1 MIVLTVV
8 PVLVLTLVATR
19 NTRAS
24 VEQEIVNANRTR
36 VDWAG
41 QYIEE
46 LLQSLDG
53 LFYSVRIDAEFENVL
68 SLLESTGELSSA
80 AARRSLTSLLSAA
93 YFAHSRIISDLSLY
107 VHATGEQIL
116 VDNVTSGT
124 ITPHEP
130 GSGPWRAAA
139 GAPVSLRLIAVG
151 GDIYA
156 VHTINRFD
164 DQALR
169 GVFAARVDRRIAG
182 RVAEILAAADG
193 HELYLL
199 NDQGETVIS
208 SSPDVPEQIRAELG
222 VLPSVTSETVV
233 WNGEEFIG
241 FARRLDRGRLT
252 VAKTVP
258 IDLVTRSARATMT
271 VGLATGGLLAALS
284 VVLSVVFSLRIS
296 RPISELAKS
305 MQEASTPDF
314 NRLTPH
320 GHDEV
325 RLLEDGYH
333 AMTARMKALAQK
345 EYEQEI
351 ELKNARLTA
360 LQAQINPHFL
370 NNTLNLLGGM
380 ALAKGA
386 TEVYRLA
393 RAVSDMFR
401 YAVGSDGDVVSLE
414 HELAHVRN
422 YLLIQ
427 ENRFAG
433 RCTIEIDLD
442 PDVAAT
448 PIPRFTL
455 QPLVENAFEHGLQR
469 KPGAW
474 RVSIRCRARRLGTM
488 VVVSDNGVGMDA
500 SALAALRTRL
510 AKDGTGTGSARIGLP
525 NVNTRLRLHFGDR
538 TRIRVRSAVGRGTV
552 VLFIL
557 PHARTEP
564 NGREQ

>member
-8 PVLVLTLVATR
+8 PVLVLTVVATR

-41 QYIEE
+41 HYLEE

-53 LFYSVRIDAEFENVL
+53 LFYSLRIDAEFERAL
-68 SLLESTGELSSA
+68 GELESPDALPPA
-80 AARRSLTSLLSAA
+80 AARRDLASLLSGA
-93 YFAHSRIISDLSLY
+93 YFANSRVIAELSLY
-107 VHATGEQIL
+107 VHSTGEQML

-130 GSGPWRAAA
+130 ESGPWRAV
-139 GAPVSLRLIAVG
+139 GRTPVSLRLLAVAD
-151 GDIYA
+151 DIYA
-156 VHTINRFD
+156 IHTINRFG
-164 DQALR
+164 DQSLR
-169 GVFAARVDRRIAG
+169 GAFAARVDRRMAG
-182 RVAEILAAADG
+182 RLTGILAAAEGD
-193 HELYLL
+193 EVYLL
-199 NDQGETVIS
+199 NDEGEAVIS
-208 SSPDVPEQIRAELG
+208 SSPGVPAQIVAVIEA
-222 VLPSVTSETVV
+222 LPPVTNETAV
-233 WNGEEFIG
+233 WNGEDYIG
-241 FARRLDRGRLT
+241 FARRLDRGRLS

-258 IDLVTRSARATMT
+258 LELVTRSARATMT
-271 VGLATGGLLAALS
+271 VGLLTGMLLAALS
-284 VVLSVVFSLRIS
+284 VILSVVFSLRIS

-305 MQEASTPDF
+305 MQEASIPDF

-333 AMTARMKALAQK
+333 ALTARMKALAQK

-351 ELKNARLTA
+351 ELKDARLTA

-380 ALAKGA
+380 ALARGA

-401 YAVGSDGDVVSLE
+401 YAVGTDGDVVSLE

-433 RCTIEIDLD
+433 RCTIEIGLD
-442 PDVAAT
+442 PEVAAT

-455 QPLVENAFEHGLQR
+455 QPLLENAFEHGLQQ

-474 RVSIRCRARRLGTM
+474 RVSVSCRARRLGTM
-488 VVVSDNGVGMDA
+488 VAVRDNGVGMDA
-500 SALAALRTRL
+500 GALAGLKARL
-510 AKDGTGTGSARIGLP
+510 AEEGTARGSARIGLP
-525 NVNTRLRLHFGDR
+525 NINARLRLHFGDR
-538 TRIRVRSAVGRGTV
+538 TRVRVRSTAGRGTV
-552 VLFIL
+552 VLFVL
-557 PHARTEP
+557 PPAGMQSH
-564 NGREQ
+564 GRDP